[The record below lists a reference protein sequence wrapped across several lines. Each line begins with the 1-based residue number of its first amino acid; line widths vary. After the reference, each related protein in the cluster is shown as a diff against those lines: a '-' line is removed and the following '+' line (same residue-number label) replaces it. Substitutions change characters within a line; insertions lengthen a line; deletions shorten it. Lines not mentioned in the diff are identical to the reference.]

1 MADAPHDDGEGRPDL
16 ETQRLVRAAKAGD
29 VERFSE
35 LYERLAP
42 ALLAWAHLRI
52 RPALRGRIEPEDVV
66 AEVWVRAW
74 RAFPQFDESAGFRP
88 WVFRIAKNV
97 LLECFR
103 QLQRSPAAYADAGPS
118 TRLFELQNL
127 PESAT
132 NISRRVARAENVGLL
147 LEWVRALDEEQQQ
160 LFLHCGLEGLSYA
173 EAAERMALQRDT
185 VAKRWQG
192 LRERLVQ
199 FGTTHGLAVVD

>member
-1 MADAPHDDGEGRPDL
+1 MADAPQDRGGERPDL
-16 ETQRLVRAAKAGD
+16 DTQRLVRAAKAGE

-42 ALLAWAHLRI
+42 ALFAWAHLRI
-52 RPALRGRIEPEDVV
+52 RPAMRAYVEPEDLV

-74 RAFPQFDESAGFRP
+74 RGFAEFDENAGFRP

-97 LLECFR
+97 LLESFR
-103 QLQRSPAAYADAGPS
+103 KLQRSGPAEAGPS
-118 TRLFELQNL
+118 TRLFQLHNL

-132 NISRRVARAENVGLL
+132 NVSRRVARSESVALL
-147 LEWVRALDEEQQQ
+147 LEWVRGLDEEQQQ

-173 EAAERMALQRDT
+173 EAAERMDLQRDT
-185 VAKRWQG
+185 VAKRWQT

-199 FGTTHGLAVVD
+199 FGGARGLALVD